1 MHNAASLPGSK
12 HEHSLSIS
20 PDALPPVWSTK
31 QETDTCYNECAR
43 LLIETLAADIKNSNA
58 SRQSH
63 SWSSLFGLF
72 GSNSGRSKV
81 PTLGILFGTHN
92 WTSCRLVLDE
102 LLKRGLASVEGVT
115 VEGEPIVKIGGEVTE
130 RLTMA
135 QLYGMHDHL
144 TNYLVERTRT
154 SSPFVIKYVPYG
166 SLKDVMPYLSRR
178 AIENKSVLGEGA
190 AIDERQRAWALIR
203 GRVGF

>member
-1 MHNAASLPGSK
+1 MYAYSAPSHLVYSLQAAKASGYSLGVKLVRGAYHPHEMAMHNAASLPGSK

-43 LLIETLAADIKNSNA
+43 LLIETLATDIKISHA
-58 SRQSH
+58 PRRSH

-72 GSNSGRSKV
+72 GSNSGRSTV

-92 WTSCRLVLDE
+92 WTSCKLVLDE
-102 LLKRGLASVEGVT
+102 LLKRGLASVEDVT
-115 VEGEPIVKIGGEVTE
+115 VEGEPVVRIGGEVTE

-135 QLYGMHDHL
+135 QLYG
-144 TNYLVERTRT
+144 T
-154 SSPFVIKYVPYG
+154 F
-166 SLKDVMPYLSRR
+166 
-178 AIENKSVLGEGA
+178 
-190 AIDERQRAWALIR
+190 LILF
-203 GRVGF
+203 RV